1 VEFGSVSL
9 DRALGAIAVHSVRL
23 ASGLI
28 RKGTVLGNAEIER
41 IRVEG
46 HHSVVVARLEPGD
59 VQEDVAAE
67 RLARAVAGEGVRVER
82 PFTGRSNL
90 YSEVAGVLVVRRALI
105 DGMNAVDESI
115 TVATLPEWRAVVPG
129 EMIGTVKII
138 PFAVAGDLLDGALK
152 EAERADAQPLGA
164 AVSVAAFQPMRVGV
178 VSTLLPGLK
187 PSVVKKTV
195 NVLAERLSIA
205 GATMTAD
212 VQTPHETDALADAI
226 AAMARGPAE
235 MIVVFGA
242 SAITDRRDV
251 IPAAI
256 EQAGGR
262 VEHFGMPV
270 DPGNLLLLGHV
281 GEKWILGA
289 PGCAR
294 SPKENG
300 FDWIL
305 QRLLA
310 GLPVTGRDIA
320 ALGVGGLLMEIVQ
333 RGQLRDGLP
342 GETGGETD
350 SAQDDEGAGE

>member
-1 VEFGSVSL
+1 MEFGSVSL

-41 IRVEG
+41 LRAEG
-46 HHSVVVARLEPGD
+46 HDSVVVARLDPGD

-105 DGMNAVDESI
+105 DGINAVDESI

-138 PFAVAGDLLDGALK
+138 PFAVPGDLLDGALK
-152 EAERADAQPLGA
+152 EAARADAQPLGA

-195 NVLAERLSIA
+195 NVLQERLSIA
-205 GATMTAD
+205 GATVTAD
-212 VQTPHETDALADAI
+212 MQTPHETDALADAI
-226 AAMARGPAE
+226 AGNGARPG
-235 MIVVFGA
+235 GA
-242 SAITDRRDV
+242 DRRLRRIRDHR
-251 IPAAI
+251 PARRDPGRHR
-256 EQAGGR
+256 AGWRPRRAFRNACGPR
-262 VEHFGMPV
+262 QSAAVGTCRRQV
-270 DPGNLLLLGHV
+270 DPG
-281 GEKWILGA
+281 
-289 PGCAR
+289 R
-294 SPKENG
+294 
-300 FDWIL
+300 
-305 QRLLA
+305 A
-310 GLPVTGRDIA
+310 GLRP
-320 ALGVGGLLMEIVQ
+320 Q
-333 RGQLRDGLP
+333 P
-342 GETGGETD
+342 
-350 SAQDDEGAGE
+350 EGKRVRLDTRSGCWRACR